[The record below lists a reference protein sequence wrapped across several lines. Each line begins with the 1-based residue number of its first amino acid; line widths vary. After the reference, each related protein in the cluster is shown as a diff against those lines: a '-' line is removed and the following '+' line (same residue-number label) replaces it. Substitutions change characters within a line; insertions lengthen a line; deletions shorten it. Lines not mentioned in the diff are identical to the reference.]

1 MGKGSKPGERRGGR
15 QRGTPNKRTVLRD
28 RILAAAST
36 NPTATCRELLSSLV
50 GDQVLAA
57 DIRIGVARR
66 LHPQKPLKKANAG
79 AGKSREMKPRSAG
92 HESRARSHEDIASTF
107 ARLDLLLR
115 VVRDTVAVEAERH
128 KAASEI
134 AEFFLPKILGR
145 KKKGRKF
152 PVDEFGFSV
161 DPELAS
167 EFRDIRWKIACMAF
181 KRKKLAP
188 DAFAKK
194 VSKLYARLAAIR
206 QLLKP
211 PDPSKYSEK
220 AHELDEERLKVLR
233 KRRASNI
240 IFSPE
245 EDIEEARRMVR
256 LESFLGGPE
265 RVARSRLEELHQKH
279 LAFKRGAGLPLTRSD
294 ADTYRFLATFYP
306 LVPPPTPSAEF
317 LEDHPFKTEWPYKW
331 IVGNPNYPD
340 FE

>member
-1 MGKGSKPGERRGGR
+1 MLEKGIWPAQRPKHLMGKGSKPGERRGGR

-134 AEFFLPKILGR
+134 AEFFLPKILRAKKER
-145 KKKGRKF
+145 KKI
-152 PVDEFGFSV
+152 S
-161 DPELAS
+161 S
-167 EFRDIRWKIACMAF
+167 
-181 KRKKLAP
+181 
-188 DAFAKK
+188 
-194 VSKLYARLAAIR
+194 
-206 QLLKP
+206 
-211 PDPSKYSEK
+211 
-220 AHELDEERLKVLR
+220 
-233 KRRASNI
+233 
-240 IFSPE
+240 
-245 EDIEEARRMVR
+245 
-256 LESFLGGPE
+256 
-265 RVARSRLEELHQKH
+265 
-279 LAFKRGAGLPLTRSD
+279 
-294 ADTYRFLATFYP
+294 
-306 LVPPPTPSAEF
+306 
-317 LEDHPFKTEWPYKW
+317 
-331 IVGNPNYPD
+331 
-340 FE
+340 